1 MSPSGSRVAR
11 SALSTVL
18 LTTALALGVSSAPS
32 ISAPAPGGPASDGPG
47 TAAPDLLPRTVAGR
61 EALRVVGDDLAA
73 VAELNG
79 RSPAELRSMLLEE
92 PSLVLTPAGRLAYRD
107 VLADRS
113 DPSSNPA
120 RATFPESQT
129 FSLHSRPGSQRTIF
143 LDFDGAASFGSYW
156 STSTGTVDG
165 FSLDDDPGFNA
176 AEHAI
181 IQEVWQRVSEDYAPF
196 DVDVTTED
204 PGQAAITRSG
214 TSDQV
219 YGARAQITGD
229 VQAHADLCG
238 SQFCTGIAYIGVF
251 DEPQEHAALQPAWAF
266 TAYFDDAASIAE
278 TVSHE
283 VGHNLG
289 LDHHGRGSDDYY
301 AGHANWAPIMGSGL
315 KPVIQWS
322 NGSYSGATNGGQDD
336 LAMITDTNPNTFE
349 GGLTLVADE
358 AGSTVATAAT
368 SVPSAGAL
376 ITSRTD
382 KDVFALGT
390 CTGPVAVTASAA
402 PVSPNL
408 DIRLDLLDSAG
419 TVLDTDDPASDFG
432 DGSTAGGMGAAV
444 SIDEGAGRALFARVD
459 GVGTGSVDT
468 GYDDYASLG
477 RYTLD
482 VTCSGGTTADVPGQV
497 SGLSASS
504 SAPTTATATWS
515 APADDGGLPRQ
526 PRRRRLHAR
535 LPRHDQPHLHG
546 ALPRDHLHRA
556 GGGGER
562 RGRRPDLQH
571 PGHHPGR
578 GGRGAHRP
586 AGRSHDQEG
595 LLQPQGHQAHAE
607 VEAGRRRRRLPRGLH
622 QPAREGHGRL
632 RPGPADQG
640 PHRAAQGLQ
649 EGHVRADGGLRPRRE
664 HRGRR
669 QALAA
674 LSRPAP
680 VDRLS

>member
-432 DGSTAGGMGAAV
+432 DGSTAGGM
-444 SIDEGAGRALFARVD
+444 LFARVD

-515 APADDGGLPRQ
+515 APADDGGSSVTGYRVSLV
-526 PRRRRLHAR
+526 
-535 LPRHDQPHLHG
+535 
-546 ALPRDHLHRA
+546 
-556 GGGGER
+556 GGGSTLVSPGTTSHTFTGLSPETTYTVQVAAVNGEGDGPISSTQVTTQAEEVVEPTDPLAGPTIKKGFYNRKGTKLTLKWKPVDDAAGYLVVFTNR
-562 RGRRPDLQH
+562 RGKVMD
-571 PGHHPGR
+571 
-578 GGRGAHRP
+578 
-586 AGRSHDQEG
+586 
-595 LLQPQGHQAHAE
+595 
-607 VEAGRRRRRLPRGLH
+607 VF
-622 QPAREGHGRL
+622 
-632 RPGPADQG
+632 DQG
-640 PHRAAQGLQ
+640 QRTKGRIALRKVSKKATFVQMVAYDL
-649 EGHVRADGGLRPRRE
+649 DGNIGDDGKRW
-664 HRGRR
+664 
-669 QALAA
+669 
-674 LSRPAP
+674 
-680 VDRLS
+680 RL